1 MAIGCI
7 IGTRFAL
14 KYQKDKKYIILKSIA
29 IALIGTF
36 LTAISFGL
44 MDMMILIL
52 NRFGDV
58 SFFLAMFIK
67 YFLMATIVGIIIGI
81 LFGIYYFIKSEKPIK
96 EPLIDEEFYE
106 SLK

>member
-1 MAIGCI
+1 MVIGCI
-7 IGTRFAL
+7 IGTRFAI
-14 KYQKDKKYIILKSIA
+14 KYQKDKKYIIVMSII

-52 NRFGDV
+52 HGLGDF
-58 SFFLAMFIK
+58 SFFLAIFID
-67 YFLMATIVGIIIGI
+67 YLLMATIVGVVIGI
-81 LFGIYYFIKSEKPIK
+81 IFGIYYFFKGEKPIK
-96 EPLIDEEFYE
+96 APLIDEEFYE